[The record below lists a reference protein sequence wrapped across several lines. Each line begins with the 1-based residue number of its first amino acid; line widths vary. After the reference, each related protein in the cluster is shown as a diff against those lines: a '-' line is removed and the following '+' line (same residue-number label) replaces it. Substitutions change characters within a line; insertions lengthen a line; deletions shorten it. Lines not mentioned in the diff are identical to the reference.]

1 MSDLLAAFL
10 RPSAARRVTP
20 EAVILLVAV
29 GLLVGLGLLMGFSAS
44 FVRSTAET
52 GDPFGVFRRQ
62 IIWALLGLIGMA
74 LAIRVDPQ
82 RWRPGSGHAL
92 IVGLFLIVVVLI
104 PGVGVELGGARRW
117 ISLGAVTFQ
126 PSELLKILVPLYLAH
141 VLARRWPRVR
151 RGDLHALLMPALP
164 LLAVIAVL
172 VVLQPDLETALLL
185 VAIGGVILFT
195 AGLPVRLLVLGGGI
209 VAAFAT
215 LAITQVGFRMARISA
230 WIDPAADPTNSGYQ
244 SMQGFLALGSGGWLG
259 AGLGQ
264 GRGKWLFLPNAD
276 TDFIFAIIGEELGL
290 FGALGVLLLYLAI
303 AIAGQRTARYAA
315 DPFGRLL
322 AVGVTAWILLQ
333 ASMNIASVVGL
344 IPVTGV
350 TLPLVSVGG
359 TSLVVTMTG
368 LGLLIAVART
378 IGRPAPARSSED
390 RKGARR

>member
-20 EAVILLVAV
+20 EAVILLIAV

-62 IIWALLGLIGMA
+62 IVWALLGLIGMA
-74 LAIRVDPQ
+74 LAIRVDPH
-82 RWRPGSGHAL
+82 RWRTVSGHVL
-92 IVGLFLIVVVLI
+92 IVGLLLLAVVLV
-104 PGVGVELGGARRW
+104 PAVGVELGGARRW

-126 PSELLKILVPLYLAH
+126 PSELLKILLPLYLAH
-141 VLARRWPRVR
+141 ILARRWARVR
-151 RGDLHALLMPALP
+151 HGDLHALLMPALP
-164 LLAVIAVL
+164 LLAVLAVL

-185 VAIGGVILFT
+185 ITIGGVILFT
-195 AGLPVRLLVLGGGI
+195 AGLPVRLLVLGGAIAG
-209 VAAFAT
+209 VFAT
-215 LAITQVGFRMARISA
+215 VAITQVGFRMARISA
-230 WIDPAADPTNSGYQ
+230 WIDPSADPTNSGYQ

-264 GRGKWLFLPNAD
+264 GRSKWLFLPNAD

-290 FGALGVLLLYLAI
+290 LGALGVLLLYLAI

-378 IGRPAPARSSED
+378 ARRPAPAPSSED
-390 RKGARR
+390 RKGVRR